1 MSLQKEIP
9 TVSTFRFLRNAAQ
22 ILKNPLP
29 FHQANF
35 KRLGDTFRL
44 KIGNK
49 TSLLFSRDAGLTRYV
64 LQKNQKNF
72 YKSSIQTDDL
82 AKYVGY
88 GLLTT
93 NGEHWRK
100 QRKLIQPAFHKKHLV
115 RLLETVQKAIVAE
128 IDKIT
133 VENPIDIFPIL
144 NDLAFQTVVKALF
157 SGAANS
163 DDINNLQEITETAQ
177 KMLVSE
183 LRQPYKAWWFKLTGK
198 IERNV
203 AYAHQARTI
212 LKQIVAERRDEG
224 KRYGDL
230 LDMLLEATYEDG
242 GVMEEE
248 QLIDEI
254 LILFI
259 AGHETTSNALT
270 FFCELMA
277 RNQGVQE
284 KLAKEVQENASLDLM
299 SSIQQGTYANAVIN
313 EVMRLYP
320 PVYFIDRVCLEDDV
334 YNDIRIPAGA
344 NILMSV
350 YEIHRS
356 AAFWEDPLMFKPER
370 FEDAT
375 VLSNGAYYPFGAG
388 PRKCIGNNFAMFEMV
403 LAVTEL
409 LKRFK
414 IEAKGTPIEILPLI
428 TLKPKNA
435 ILHFKTR

>member
-1 MSLQKEIP
+1 MSLQTNIP

-29 FHQANF
+29 FHRANF

-44 KIGNK
+44 KIGAK
-49 TSLLFSRDAGLTRYV
+49 TSLLFSRDAGLAQYV
-64 LQKNQKNF
+64 LQKNQKNY
-72 YKSSIQTDDL
+72 YKSSIQTEDL
-82 AKYVGY
+82 AKYVGL

-100 QRKLIQPAFHKKHLV
+100 QRKLIQPAFHKKHLT
-115 RLLETVQKAIVAE
+115 RLLDTVEKAIISE
-128 IDKIT
+128 IERIT
-133 VENPIDIFPIL
+133 VTEPIDIFPIL

-157 SGAANS
+157 SGAADAN
-163 DDINNLQEITETAQ
+163 DIAELQEITETAQ

-198 IERNV
+198 IERNI
-203 AYAHQARTI
+203 AYTHQARTI
-212 LKQIVAERRDEG
+212 LKQIVDERRKAEE
-224 KRYGDL
+224 RFGDL
-230 LDMLLEATYEDG
+230 LDMLLEATYDDG
-242 GVMEEE
+242 SVMEEE

-277 RNQGVQE
+277 RHPEVQE
-284 KLAKEVQENASLDLM
+284 KLAVEVQQNTSLDIM
-299 SSIQQGTYANAVIN
+299 TRIQESVYANAVIA

-320 PVYFIDRVCLEDDV
+320 PVYFIDRVCLEDDA
-334 YNDIRIPAGA
+334 YNGMLIAKGTS
-344 NILMSV
+344 ILMSV

-356 AAFWEDPLMFKPER
+356 VDFWDDPLTFKPER

-375 VLSNGAYYPFGAG
+375 VQNTMAYYPFGAG
-388 PRKCIGNNFAMFEMV
+388 PRKCIGNNFAMFEMI
-403 LAVTEL
+403 LAMSEL
-409 LKRFK
+409 LKRFR
-414 IEAKGTPIEILPLI
+414 IETKNTPIEILPLI

-435 ILHFKTR
+435 ILQFKTR